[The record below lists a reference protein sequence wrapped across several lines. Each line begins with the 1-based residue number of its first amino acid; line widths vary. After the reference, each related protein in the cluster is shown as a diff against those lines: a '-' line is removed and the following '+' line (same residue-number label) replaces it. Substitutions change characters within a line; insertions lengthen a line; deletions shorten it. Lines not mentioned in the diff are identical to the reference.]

1 MPKVQVVNMEGQ
13 PVGEIELE
21 DSVFG
26 IEPNTHVLHSAVVS
40 QLASLRRGTHSTL
53 LRGEVRGGG
62 KKPWRQKGTGRA
74 RAGSI
79 RSPLW
84 RGGAILFGPK
94 PREYGFSL
102 PKKVRR
108 LAMRSALSSKI
119 KEANLVVLDDLVL
132 SQAKTKEMV
141 KVLKALNVNKKALVV
156 TAEVD
161 DNVLRS
167 ARNIDGIKPLTVEG
181 LNVLDLLRHDV
192 LVMTK
197 AAASKAGE
205 VFANA

>member
-1 MPKVQVVNMEGQ
+1 MPKVQVVNMQGS
-13 PVGEIELE
+13 PVGEIELNE
-21 DSVFG
+21 SVFG

-40 QLASLRRGTHSTL
+40 QLASRRRGTHSTL

-62 KKPWRQKGTGRA
+62 RKPFRQKGTGRA

-84 RGGAILFGPK
+84 RGGAVIFGPK
-94 PREYGFSL
+94 PRDYGFNL

-108 LAMRSALSSKI
+108 LALRSALSSKVQ
-119 KEANLVVLDDLVL
+119 EATLVILDELNLPE
-132 SQAKTKEMV
+132 AKTKEMV
-141 KVLKALNVNKKALVV
+141 KVLKALNVDKKALVV
-156 TAEVD
+156 TAEADETVY
-161 DNVLRS
+161 RS
-167 ARNIDGIKPLTVEG
+167 ARNIEGIKPLAVEG
-181 LNVLDLLRHDV
+181 LNVVDLLHHDI

-197 AAASKAGE
+197 AAATKAGE